1 MVNEIQAQISNN
13 NNNNNN
19 SEVFAETIKAKIYG
33 KEILYNPGSNLFIP
47 PDALSVMLSAFEGPL
62 DLLLFLI
69 NKQNIN
75 ILDIPMAELTQQ
87 YLDYISIVDA
97 KNFELA
103 GEYLLM
109 AAMLIEIKAR
119 MLLPKNEENNDLVN
133 GENDNSNDPRTELV
147 RKLLAYEKVKLNA
160 KYLTLKPKANENFY
174 YINIPPQ
181 QFTTA
186 KTNQEN
192 KVKITIKELSAAWQD
207 VVLKQKLTAKHQIT
221 KSHISIREYMS
232 KILTL
237 LNKNPDE
244 QMRFEKIFHE
254 KMKKIFDTINQKY
267 INDYL
272 NNKPIIVSNFM
283 AILELSKEG
292 LININQDNSYE
303 FLPIYL
309 QLNKTK

>member
-1 MVNEIQAQISNN
+1 MANEIQANN
-13 NNNNNN
+13 NNTNNNN
-19 SEVFAETIKAKIYG
+19 DIFAEAIKAKIYG

-87 YLDYISIVDA
+87 YLDYISSVNA

-119 MLLPKNEENNDLVN
+119 ILLPKNDENNDLKN

-160 KYLTLKPKANENFY
+160 KYLTLKPKANEDFY

-181 QFTTA
+181 QFTTG
-186 KTNQEN
+186 KNNQEN
-192 KVKITIKELSAAWQD
+192 KVKITIKELSTAWQD

-221 KSHISIREYMS
+221 KSQISIREYMS

-244 QMRFEKIFHE
+244 QLRFENIFRE
-254 KMKKIFDTINQKY
+254 KMKKIFDNSHQQY
-267 INDYL
+267 ITDYL
-272 NNKPIIVSNFM
+272 NNKPIVVSNFM

-309 QLNKTK
+309 QLNKAK

>member
-1 MVNEIQAQISNN
+1 MANEIQAQISNN
-13 NNNNNN
+13 NNN
-19 SEVFAETIKAKIYG
+19 SEVFAEAIKAKIYG

-119 MLLPKNEENNDLVN
+119 MLLPKNNENNGLEND
-133 GENDNSNDPRTELV
+133 ENDNSNDPRTELV

-221 KSHISIREYMS
+221 KSQISIREYMS

-244 QMRFEKIFHE
+244 QMRFEKILHE
-254 KMKKIFDTINQKY
+254 KMKKIFDNINQKY
-267 INDYL
+267 ISDYL